1 MTAPPVVPL
10 ATDVDRVPAHTPPL
24 SAAQRDR
31 SARLARDAV
40 SLHDHPVR
48 LPDPLTPE
56 SWAAL
61 ADSGRQYVGDAGLAR
76 SGLAAVFASKLAGGT
91 LDEALAYADA
101 LTASLATAR
110 HAYRAVAW
118 SEVRETGTAV
128 FAALED
134 LGPVGTDLS
143 GLDTLYAKGF
153 RSAGLAYNAGSAL
166 AGGLGEATDG
176 GLTALGRDAVRRMAE
191 LGMVVDVAHVG
202 DVSTV
207 DTARYAT
214 GPVVIS
220 HAGARAVWP
229 TPRMK
234 PDDVLRAVAD
244 TDGLIG
250 IEAAPGST
258 RSRRD
263 GGGHTLDDAMHHLEY
278 CAALVG
284 VQHVA
289 LGPDTFFGD
298 HLGLYDAAGWPR
310 PAVPGLPDLD
320 AEYVAGMENPGEAV
334 GNTAAW
340 LVAHGWSDTDITA
353 ALGGNARRV
362 LGAVL

>member
-1 MTAPPVVPL
+1 MVPL
-10 ATDVDRVPAHTPPL
+10 AADVGRVPAHAPRL
-24 SAAQRDR
+24 SAPQRDR
-31 SARLARDAV
+31 LARLARGAV

-48 LPDPLTPE
+48 LPDPLTPA
-56 SWAAL
+56 SWATL
-61 ADSGRQYVGDAGLAR
+61 ESSGHQYVGDAGLAR

-91 LDEALAYADA
+91 LAEALAFGDA
-101 LTASLATAR
+101 LAESLATAA
-110 HAYRAVAW
+110 HAYRAQSWADL
-118 SEVRETGTAV
+118 RPDGTAV

-134 LGPVGTDLS
+134 LGPLGTDLS
-143 GLDTLYAKGF
+143 GLDALYAKGF

-166 AGGLGEATDG
+166 AGGLGEATDA
-176 GLTALGRDAVRRMAE
+176 GLTALGRDAVRRMEE
-191 LGMVVDVAHVG
+191 LGIVVDVAHVG

-207 DTARYAT
+207 DVARRAT
-214 GPVVIS
+214 RPVVIS

-244 TDGLIG
+244 TGGLIG
-250 IEAAPGST
+250 VEAAPGST

-263 GGGHTLDDAMHHLEY
+263 TGAHTLDDAMRHLEH
-278 CAALVG
+278 CVDLLG
-284 VQHVA
+284 VAHVA

-310 PAVPGLPDLD
+310 PAVPGLPELD
-320 AEYVAGMENPGEAV
+320 IAYVAGLENPAEAA

-340 LVAHGWSDTDITA
+340 LIAHGWSDADITA
-353 ALGGNARRV
+353 VLGGNARRV